1 MKPLKQLLAFL
12 SLTVIGS
19 LSSSG
24 ATLAT
29 YSIAGGSLTSVN
41 DPSVTTTAISNTSA
55 SGFGASSGSSTLF
68 LRADVSNST
77 LALAIT
83 NNDYIQFTLIP
94 TVGNLIDLQSIS
106 FDHRASNT
114 FATSFTSNLSVFAF
128 RNTPAPA
135 PAAGG
140 EVGTS
145 SLSAPFSSGS
155 VVLLAADVTFTLG
168 MGFQNLTSADTVTFR
183 IYGFDDANDSNQINR
198 LNDIKING
206 TVVPEP
212 SSLLLLGA
220 GLGLA
225 LGRRKRG

>member
-19 LSSSG
+19 LSASG

-29 YSIAGGSLTSVN
+29 YSIASGSVTSVN

-55 SGFGASSGSSTLF
+55 NGFGASSGSSTLF
-68 LRADVSNST
+68 LRADASNST
-77 LALAIT
+77 LALAIS
-83 NNDYIQFTLIP
+83 NNDYIQFTLTP
-94 TVGNLIDLQSIS
+94 TVGNVIELNSIS
-106 FDHRASNT
+106 FDHRASNNV
-114 FATSFTSNLSVFAF
+114 ATSFTSNLSVFAF

-135 PAAGG
+135 PVAGG
-140 EVGTS
+140 EFGTS
-145 SLSAPFSSGS
+145 SLSAPGSGGG
-155 VVLLAADVTFTLG
+155 VVLLGEDVTFTLG
-168 MGFQNLTSADTVTFR
+168 TGFQNLTNADTVTFR
-183 IYGFDDANDSNQINR
+183 VYGFDDVGDTNQINR

-206 TVVPEP
+206 TVPEP

-225 LGRRKRG
+225 LGRRKGG